1 MRGQR
6 GGAAVTLGEALV
18 SLRSGGPLAIGGQLT
33 MHAAGAE
40 LNVAVALAR
49 LGHESSWGGVLGDD
63 ELGEFILRSLAAER
77 VDASRVRRDSRPTGI
92 MFLEARTPEV
102 SRVFYNRRGSAGARL
117 SPHDVDR
124 ILDRDLGWLH
134 LTGITPALSDVARAA
149 VLHAAELCRRRAV
162 PFSVDINFRSKL
174 WSPEEAAEVLPWLIE
189 GAEVVIG
196 SPAELALA
204 APEGATLEAAA
215 EELLGTGVGEVVA
228 KLGADGAQA
237 FTPHGLL
244 HAPAFPVRA
253 VDTVGAGD
261 AFTAGYLSA
270 RLDGD
275 DVAGRL
281 RRGCLLG
288 AFAVGHLGDWEGLPR
303 RDELALLDLGDG
315 ETHR

>member
-1 MRGQR
+1 MSGPAQ
-6 GGAAVTLGEALV
+6 GAVVTLGEALV
-18 SLRSGGPLAIGGQLT
+18 SLRSVGPLAIGGPLT

-49 LGHESSWGGVLGDD
+49 LGHASSWGGVLGDD
-63 ELGEFILRSLAAER
+63 ELGEFLLRSLAAER
-77 VDASRVRRDSRPTGI
+77 VDTSGVRRDSRPTGI

-102 SRVFYNRRGSAGARL
+102 SRVFYNRGGSAGARL

-124 ILDRDLGWLH
+124 LLERDLAWLH

-149 VLHAAELCRRRAV
+149 VLHAAQMCRRRAV
-162 PFSVDINFRSKL
+162 PFSVDVNFRSKL
-174 WSPEEAAEVLPWLIE
+174 WSSDEAAEVLPWLIE
-189 GAEVVIG
+189 GADVVTG

-204 APEGATLEAAA
+204 APAGTTLEAAA
-215 EELLGTGVGEVVA
+215 EELLGAGVGEVVA
-228 KLGADGAQA
+228 KLGPDGARA
-237 FTPHGLL
+237 FTPHGILD
-244 HAPAFPVRA
+244 APALPVRA

-270 RLDGD
+270 RLDGE

-303 RDELALLDLGDG
+303 RDELALLDLGHG

>member
-1 MRGQR
+1 VSGPG
-6 GGAAVTLGEALV
+6 GGAVVTLGEALV
-18 SLRSGGPLAIGGQLT
+18 SLRSVGPLAIGGPLT

-117 SPHDVDR
+117 SPHDVDH
-124 ILDRDLGWLH
+124 ILDRDLAWLH

-149 VLHAAELCRRRAV
+149 VLHAAERCRRRAV

-174 WSPEEAAEVLPWLIE
+174 WSTDEAAEVLPWLIE

-204 APEGATLEAAA
+204 APDGATLEAAA
-215 EELLGTGVGEVVA
+215 EELLCTGV
-228 KLGADGAQA
+228 
-237 FTPHGLL
+237 
-244 HAPAFPVRA
+244 
-253 VDTVGAGD
+253 GD

-270 RLDGD
+270 RLDGE